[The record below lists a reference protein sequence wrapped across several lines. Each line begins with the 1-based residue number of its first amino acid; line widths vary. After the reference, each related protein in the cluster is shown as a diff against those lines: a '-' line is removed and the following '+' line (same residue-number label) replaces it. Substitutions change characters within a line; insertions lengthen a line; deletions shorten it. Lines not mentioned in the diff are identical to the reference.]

1 MALSMTGYGSG
12 KAAVD
17 GREVSIE
24 LRAVNHRYLDT
35 SFRIPKTLGF
45 AEDALRKQMQSALS
59 RGHVDIFVTYKNT
72 REDAKTIV
80 CDEALAKSYVQAA
93 KTLSEVCGVEND
105 LSTVTLMRLP
115 DVLVQQEADE
125 DRESQ
130 LAIAKD
136 AMAQAL
142 EELIAMRRVE
152 GAALAKDLCQRCDVV
167 CSIVDE
173 ITARVPQIQQEAR
186 ARLTQKVTEI
196 LENARFDPERLEQEV
211 VLIVERGSITEELVR
226 LASHMVQMKQILNGD
241 DASVGRKLDFLV
253 QEMNREINTIG
264 SKSADLAVANLV
276 VRAKSEIEK
285 IREQV
290 QNIE

>member
-80 CDEALAKSYVQAA
+80 CDEALAKSYVQAT

-226 LASHMVQMKQILNGD
+226 LASHMVQMKQILDSG

>member
-152 GAALAKDLCQRCDVV
+152 GAALAKDLCERCDVV

-226 LASHMVQMKQILNGD
+226 LASHMVQMKQILDSG

>member
-12 KAAVD
+12 KASVD

-24 LRAVNHRYLDT
+24 LRAVNHRYLDPA
-35 SFRIPKTLGF
+35 FRIPKTLGF

-59 RGHVDIFVTYKNT
+59 RGHVDVFVTYKNT
-72 REDAKTIV
+72 REDAKVIV

-93 KTLSEVCGVEND
+93 QTLSAVCGVEND

-125 DRESQ
+125 DRDAQ

-152 GAALAKDLCQRCDVV
+152 GATLAADLCARCDVV
-167 CSIVDE
+167 CSIVDQ
-173 ITARVPQIQQEAR
+173 ITERVPQIQQEAR

-196 LENARFDPERLEQEV
+196 LENARFDAERLEQEV

-226 LASHMVQMKQILNGD
+226 LASHMVQMKDILSQG

-264 SKSADLAVANLV
+264 SKSSDLAVANLV
-276 VRAKSEIEK
+276 VQAKSEIEK